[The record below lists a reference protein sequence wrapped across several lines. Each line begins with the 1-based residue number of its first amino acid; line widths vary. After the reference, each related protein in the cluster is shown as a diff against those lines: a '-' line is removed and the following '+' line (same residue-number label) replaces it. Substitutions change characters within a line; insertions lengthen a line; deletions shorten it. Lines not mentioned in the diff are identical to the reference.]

1 MAHTIANASL
11 EDIQERLANAPA
23 YHPLDARTFADWSM
37 EAGDIIKVKRGEE
50 EYSSP
55 VHSTKMVWKGAL
67 SGMTISS
74 TGTQERGP
82 VATESRKKYGRSG
95 AALRSEIEIYKE
107 FTSSDGMLHS
117 AIYMSESRLVTQFDN
132 AISDVHSTIQQTA
145 ENISSAVYAAN
156 STLYSYIDQTATNI
170 RSTVNDINE
179 DLHSEIEQTKSMIRS
194 AVWTANSLVY
204 AYVDQTA
211 SYILDHV
218 GERSGSK
225 IIPSMTA
232 PEDTPDNPLNVGDMW
247 VEGTMFNFWDDM
259 EGEAWIDYDPTHPE
273 YDWSQLR
280 GQKLYEWKDGKWNL
294 VLDETVLAEDTDL
307 LRTKEQI
314 SLIAY
319 NQDYINGQFRSNVAR
334 LDVRADRITANVE
347 ERVQQIGSNI
357 QQTAQSIR
365 AEVHASSSNLYSY
378 IEQTATSI
386 VSVVAD
392 VENGLQSEILQT
404 SSQIMLSVNNSVSQL
419 RSSINVESNR
429 ISLVVEGTGSNAKI
443 KPASIVQSINDG
455 ASSIVISADHINLD
469 GYVKATDITASYLTT
484 KLESASL
491 VKSGG
496 FQATGTMYAAGAI
509 SSESDFKAKIGS
521 SFVSLLNAYTAL
533 QVVDA
538 GNNTYKIQ
546 RKSFNNQEWQ
556 DVPGTFSRATS
567 LSGAWS
573 GAAYT
578 VTASPQG
585 NTISVSPFVQHIV
598 PQGQP
603 GTSMN
608 SYVATSKGTA
618 PYYDTHGNSKPLYL
632 IKDSG
637 YVKIRD
643 VNSASGG
650 NTYAQIQAG
659 CSDISLDGW
668 TDTYSGDTSK
678 RYTILSGSGS
688 NAVLAM
694 SFKVKSN
701 DGYEEEQVWAD
712 PNGNGANKAIT
723 MAYRNG
729 YAAGGGGTTYYSRS
743 LRCTSVEPTY
753 PGSPTSYY
761 YFRLEGNY
769 SFNAGSNYTFYRTGW
784 S

>member
-1 MAHTIANASL
+1 MAAVVTGATLDEIY
-11 EDIQERLANAPA
+11 ERISGADT
-23 YHPLDARTFADWSM
+23 YHPFEANTFADWAI
-37 EAGDIIKVKRGEE
+37 EAGDIVTLKRGEN
-50 EYSSP
+50 EYTSP
-55 VHSTKMVWKGAL
+55 VQNTRMTWKGAVT
-67 SGMTISS
+67 SMVMNS
-74 TGTQERGP
+74 TGSKDREA
-82 VATESRKKYGRSG
+82 VAKISRQKYGRVG

-107 FTSSDGMLHS
+107 FTSSDGMLRS

-156 STLYSYIDQTATNI
+156 STLYSYIDQTATSI

-204 AYVDQTA
+204 SYVDQTA
-211 SYILDHV
+211 SYILSHV
-218 GERSGSK
+218 GERSGAK
-225 IIPSMTA
+225 VFMGEKPVDD
-232 PEDTPDNPLNVGDMW
+232 PENPLNVGDLW
-247 VEGTMFNFWDDM
+247 VEGTFINTWDDT
-259 EGEAWIDYDPTHPE
+259 EGIPWVDYDPTHPE
-273 YDWSQLR
+273 YDWTQLK
-280 GQKLYEWKDGKWNL
+280 GQKVHVYQADGDFHL
-294 VLDETVLAEDTDL
+294 VHDDTTVAEYGDIVQLSDGIRL
-307 LRTKEQI
+307 V
-314 SLIAY
+314 AY
-319 NQDYINGQFRSNVAR
+319 REGVFEEEYRRNVAR
-334 LDVRADRITANVE
+334 LDVRADHIE
-347 ERVQQIGSNI
+347 SDVQDQVYGLQSNI
-357 QQTAQSIR
+357 LQTASQIR

-404 SSQIMLSVNNSVSQL
+404 SSQIMMSVNNSVSEL
-419 RSSINVESNR
+419 RASINVESNR
-429 ISLVVEGTGSNAKI
+429 ISLVVEGTGSNAHI
-443 KPASIVQSINDG
+443 KPASIVQSINNG
-455 ASSIVISADHINLD
+455 ASSIVISANHINLD
-469 GYVKATDITASYLTT
+469 GYVKATDITTDYLSAKLANFQSLTSNRGGISVYSVGTT
-484 KLESASL
+484 SFEQ
-491 VKSGG
+491 GG
-496 FQATGTMYAAGAI
+496 VSCYVPHAI
-509 SSESDFKAKIGS
+509 SS
-521 SFVSLLNAYTAL
+521 L
-533 QVVDA
+533 QIVQS
-538 GNNTYKIQ
+538 GNTYKLQ
-546 RKSFNNQEWQ
+546 RKRFSENDWV
-556 DVPGTFSRATS
+556 DVGTFSRATS
-567 LSGAWS
+567 LSGEWS
-573 GAAYT
+573 GGAYT
-578 VTASPQG
+578 VSASPQG

-603 GTSMN
+603 GASMN

-668 TDTYSGDTSK
+668 TDTYSGDSN

-729 YAAGGGGTTYYSRS
+729 FAAGGGGATYYSRN

-753 PGSPTSYY
+753 PGSSTSYY

>member
-82 VATESRKKYGRSG
+82 VATESRKKYGRGG

-204 AYVDQTA
+204 SYVDQTA
-211 SYILDHV
+211 SYILSHV
-218 GERSGSK
+218 GERSGAK
-225 IIPSMTA
+225 VFMGEEPVDD
-232 PEDTPDNPLNVGDMW
+232 PENPLNVGDLW
-247 VEGTMFNFWDDM
+247 IEGTFINTWDDT
-259 EGEAWIDYDPTHPE
+259 EGIPWVDYDPTHPE
-273 YDWSQLR
+273 YDWTQLK
-280 GQKLYEWKDGKWNL
+280 GQKVHVYQADGEFHL
-294 VLDETVLAEDTDL
+294 VHDDTTVAEYGDIVQLSDGIRL
-307 LRTKEQI
+307 V
-314 SLIAY
+314 AY
-319 NQDYINGQFRSNVAR
+319 REGIFEEEYRRNVAR
-334 LDVRADRITANVE
+334 LDVRADHIE
-347 ERVQQIGSNI
+347 SDVQDQVYGLQSNI
-357 QQTAQSIR
+357 YQTASQIR

-404 SSQIMLSVNNSVSQL
+404 SIQIMLSVNNSVSEL
-419 RSSINVESNR
+419 RGSINVESNR

-443 KPASIVQSINDG
+443 KPASIVQSINNG
-455 ASSIVISADHINLD
+455 SSSIVISANHINLD
-469 GYVKATDITASYLTT
+469 GYVKATDLTSTWLSSAIASLSVVKCQALQVTYPMGPGSSETVGFG
-484 KLESASL
+484 SL
-491 VKSGG
+491 VK
-496 FQATGTMYAAGAI
+496 
-509 SSESDFKAKIGS
+509 D
-521 SFVSLLNAYTAL
+521 L
-533 QVVDA
+533 QIVQD
-538 GNNTYKIQ
+538 GNTYKLQKKIA
-546 RKSFNNQEWQ
+546 SSGTWT
-556 DVPGTFSRATS
+556 DVGSFSRATS

-608 SYVATSKGTA
+608 SYVANSKGTA

-632 IKDSG
+632 VKDSG

-659 CSDISLDGW
+659 CTDISLDGW
-668 TDTYSGDTSK
+668 TDTYSGDSN
-678 RYTILSGSGS
+678 RYTILNGSGS
-688 NAVLAM
+688 NAVLAI
-694 SFKVKSN
+694 SFKLKSN

-712 PNGNGANKAIT
+712 PNGNGANRAIT

-729 YAAGGGGTTYYSRS
+729 YAAGGGGAVPSYSVSFDSAGTFSSGTSPSEALSGWNPRQISGVPNSQNQTYRYIKFTIDGKRRS
-743 LRCTSVEPTY
+743 F
-753 PGSPTSYY
+753 
-761 YFRLEGNY
+761 YF
-769 SFNAGSNYTFYRTGW
+769 T
-784 S
+784 